1 MSAKPPRVSI
11 CLPTWNGMRELE
23 VLLPR
28 LLEQEVE
35 GGFEIVAVDSSSTD
49 GTGALLERFA
59 SRFECISQSEFRHG
73 ATRNRIAALA
83 QGEILVFMTQDA
95 LPRDVTTI
103 ASLVAAFDDSKTMG
117 AYARVLPKEDDDP
130 LTARTA
136 LSAPEASAAALV
148 FERDAETRLAAAPAP
163 NFNNV
168 TSAMRAS
175 TWRELPFPDVV
186 FGEDSAWA
194 ERALARGWR
203 IRFVP
208 AAVVLHAHRYTPRS
222 AYQRYKIDAEFRARE
237 LGQRVRPSLW
247 SVAKGIA
254 HEVRSDWRFVRVERR
269 PVSALLRSPLLRA
282 AQVLGQYMGSRAA
295 RS

>member
-1 MSAKPPRVSI
+1 
-11 CLPTWNGMRELE
+11 MRELE

-59 SRFECISQSEFRHG
+59 SRFELIAQSEFRHG

-117 AYARVLPKEDDDP
+117 AYARVLPKGDDDP
-130 LTARTA
+130 LTTRTA

-148 FERDAETRLAAAPAP
+148 FERDAEARLAAAPAP

-175 TWRELPFPDVV
+175 AWRELPFPDVV

-254 HEVRSDWRFVRVERR
+254 HEVRSDWRFVRGERR
-269 PVSALLRSPLLRA
+269 PVSALLRSPFLRA
-282 AQVLGQYMGSRAA
+282 AQVLGQYVGSRAA